1 MPYTLSMSA
10 LWLLLTALLGAI
22 IGWLLRGG
30 SRRSKSTHTVVG
42 GSASSGDIE
51 IKALRGERDDLQS
64 ELGRLRA
71 ELTASQSA
79 GASATARGVVG
90 GSAEFGDV
98 DVKALRSERDD
109 LEGEVGRLRA
119 ELQAATEPGA
129 CGHEDE
135 LKALRTQRDSFDID
149 LKALRGQRDEL
160 DGRVNRLQAE
170 LKTATAPVAC
180 SHDAELAELAK
191 LRARVADAE
200 LAELAKLRARVAD
213 AERDSAR
220 LAELEPQLAEVRA
233 AREKCGDEVRDLRAQ
248 LSAAADAEVARSSAP
263 TRWGFASLAP
273 ASDDS
278 LQRARAV
285 YGKAIARDDLKIVE
299 GIGPVL
305 ERVLNEAGYTTW
317 ADVADASPED
327 LAAAMVAADERH
339 RIHDPGTWPRQ
350 ARLAH
355 LGEFEA
361 LKALQDV
368 LDGGK

>member
-200 LAELAKLRARVAD
+200 
-213 AERDSAR
+213 RDSAR

>member
-30 SRRSKSTHTVVG
+30 SRGSKSTHTVVG
-42 GSASSGDIE
+42 GSASSGETE
-51 IKALRGERDDLQS
+51 IKALRGQRDDLQS

-71 ELTASQSA
+71 ELTAAQSA
-79 GASATARGVVG
+79 GASATARGVVSGSTDFG
-90 GSAEFGDV
+90 GI
-98 DVKALRSERDD
+98 DVKALRGERDD

-160 DGRVNRLQAE
+160 DGRVNQLQAE
-170 LKTATAPVAC
+170 LKAASAPVAC
-180 SHDAELAELAK
+180 SH
-191 LRARVADAE
+191 DAE

-248 LSAAADAEVARSSAP
+248 LSAAADADVARSSAP
-263 TRWGFASLAP
+263 TAWGFASLAP

-317 ADVADASPED
+317 AAVADASPED
-327 LAAAMVAADERH
+327 LATAMVAADERH